1 MAKDLAVVKDDCFHV
16 VRLASVWQFMLS
28 FCLGSRSVQSSE
40 LLRIR
45 RKILHMS
52 PIRFYD
58 TEVKETWRWFG
69 PQDPVSLDH
78 VKQAGATGV
87 VSALH
92 QLYRG
97 EAWPLDEVLKRKAEI
112 EAGGLIWSV
121 VESIP
126 IHNSIKLRTG
136 AFREFIDAWKD
147 SLAAVARAD
156 VKIVC
161 YNFMPVVDWT
171 RTDLR
176 WRLDSTGYALRFDVT
191 DFAAY
196 DLFLLGRRGADQ
208 DYSAERITSA
218 RARYEAMQEARRNE
232 LERTIIAGLPGAE
245 GSYTRRELQNL
256 LDGYTGMTAE
266 DLRSHLL
273 DFLQDVV
280 PVAEELGVRLAIHPD
295 DPPWSLFGLPRVVS
309 TASDVRSILSGVN
322 TEVNGLT
329 FCVGSY
335 GARADNDLVAM
346 VNEFAPRIHFAHL
359 RQVMREPD
367 GSFYEAEHL
376 RGSSD
381 MAGVICAL
389 LKEEE
394 RRRKQNRMDHEI
406 PMRPD
411 HGHLLAD
418 DISRQGNPG
427 YSLVGRLKGLAELRG
442 VIQGLKYAIP
452 ELTN

>member
-1 MAKDLAVVKDDCFHV
+1 
-16 VRLASVWQFMLS
+16 
-28 FCLGSRSVQSSE
+28 
-40 LLRIR
+40 
-45 RKILHMS
+45 
-52 PIRFYD
+52 
-58 TEVKETWRWFG
+58 VKETWRWFG

-92 QLYRG
+92 HLYRG
-97 EAWPLDEVLKRKAEI
+97 EAWSLDEVLKRKTQI
-112 EAGGLIWSV
+112 EAAGLDWSV

-126 IHNSIKLRTG
+126 VHNSIKLQTG
-136 AFREFIDAWKD
+136 PFRQFTDAWKD
-147 SLAAVARAD
+147 SLAAIARAR
-156 VKIVC
+156 VNIVC

-176 WRLDSTGYALRFDVT
+176 WRLPSTGCALRFDVI

-196 DLFLLGRRGADQ
+196 DLFLLQRTAAEQ
-208 DYSAERITSA
+208 DYSAESIAAA
-218 RARYEAMQEARRNE
+218 RARYDSMSEARRNE

-245 GSYTRRELQNL
+245 ASYTRTTLQNL
-256 LDGYTGMTAE
+256 LAEYAGLTAAE
-266 DLRSHLL
+266 LRAHLIA
-273 DFLQDVV
+273 FLREVA
-280 PVAEELGVRLAIHPD
+280 PVAEELGARLAIHPD

-309 TASDVRSILSGVN
+309 TAEDVRSILAGVD
-322 TEVNGLT
+322 TAANGLT

-335 GARADNDLVAM
+335 GARADNNLLAM
-346 VNEFAPRIHFAHL
+346 VDEFASRIHFAHL
-359 RQVMREPD
+359 RQVVREPD
-367 GSFYEAEHL
+367 GSFCEAEHL

-381 MAGVICAL
+381 MVGVICAL
-389 LKEEE
+389 LREEA
-394 RRRKQNRMDHEI
+394 RRKKQNSLDHEI

-418 DISRQGNPG
+418 DISREVNPG

-442 VIQGLKYAIP
+442 VMQGLKYGIP